1 MRTPKSLVVVI
12 ATALAVSACGTS
24 AKPTATGRISTITP
38 TASANSTAP
47 EPSSTPTPTPSSA
60 PSHSTKP
67 APSKTVV
74 TLGPLGLGPL
84 KLGMSPKEA
93 KATGLI
99 GHMDPATPGCTTG
112 QLKGASGSQGGLYFS
127 SDVGLAAIYA
137 YGKLATPEGIK
148 LGSTYAQV
156 HKAYPKWS
164 GIIDGTAGRGLVA
177 APGNPGAS
185 YRIDVSDT
193 TGKVQSL
200 ALQALDQDCY
210 E

>member
-1 MRTPKSLVVVI
+1 MRTPKSFVVVI
-12 ATALAVSACGTS
+12 AAALAVSACGTS

-38 TASANSTAP
+38 TAAAGSTTP
-47 EPSSTPTPTPSSA
+47 EPSSTPAPTPSST

-67 APSKTVV
+67 APSKVV
-74 TLGPLGLGPL
+74 DTLGPLGLGPL

-99 GHMDPATPGCTTG
+99 GHMDAATPGCTTG
-112 QLKGASGSQGGLYFS
+112 QLKGASGNQGGLYFS

-164 GIIDGTAGRGLVA
+164 GILDGTAGRGLAA
-177 APGNPGAS
+177 APGNPGAG